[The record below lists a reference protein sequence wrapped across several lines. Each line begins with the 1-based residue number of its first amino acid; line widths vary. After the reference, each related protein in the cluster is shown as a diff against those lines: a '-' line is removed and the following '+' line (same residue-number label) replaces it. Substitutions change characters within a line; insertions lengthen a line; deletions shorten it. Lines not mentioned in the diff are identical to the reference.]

1 MENIKLERIYHS
13 IHTDFYHCDIT
24 RLLDQACGNKY
35 EHYLSV
41 FFAYEKMHI
50 SIYSSE
56 RKIGKVWLDENWVIE
71 KIYINYDLIGF
82 YGADIN
88 AKLQQFVGEVIVFEG

>member
-82 YGADIN
+82 YRADIN
-88 AKLQQFVGEVIVFEG
+88 AELQQFVGERIEII

>member
-1 MENIKLERIYHS
+1 MENIKLEQIDHS
-13 IHTDFYHCDIT
+13 MHTDFYHCDIT
-24 RLLDQACGNKY
+24 RLLNQVCGRKD

-41 FFAYEKMHI
+41 FSAYEKIHI
-50 SIYSSE
+50 NICSSE
-56 RKIGKVWLDENWVIE
+56 REIGKVWLDENCVIE

-88 AKLQQFVGEVIVFEG
+88 AKLQQFVGERIEII

>member
-1 MENIKLERIYHS
+1 
-13 IHTDFYHCDIT
+13 
-24 RLLDQACGNKY
+24 LDQVCSRKD

-82 YGADIN
+82 YRADIN
-88 AKLQQFVGEVIVFEG
+88 AELQQFVGEVIVFE

>member
-24 RLLDQACGNKY
+24 RLLDQACGNKD

-41 FFAYEKMHI
+41 FSVYEKIHI
-50 SIYSSE
+50 NICSSE
-56 RKIGKVWLDENWVIE
+56 RKIGKVWLDKNLVIE

-88 AKLQQFVGEVIVFEG
+88 AKLQQFVGERIEII

>member
-1 MENIKLERIYHS
+1 MENIKLEQIDHS

-24 RLLDQACGNKY
+24 RLLNQACGNKY

>member
-13 IHTDFYHCDIT
+13 MYTDFYHCDIT
-24 RLLDQACGNKY
+24 RLLDHVCGRKD

-41 FFAYEKMHI
+41 FSAYEKIHI
-50 SIYSSE
+50 NIYSSE
-56 RKIGKVWLDENWVIE
+56 RNIGTIWLDENWVIE

-88 AKLQQFVGEVIVFEG
+88 AKLQQFVGERIEVC